1 MSLRRYVPAG
11 GPRVLVVL
19 GLALAAATCRDAFS
33 PRNPIRGPVAVAP
46 ILPSEDGLA
55 AFGLV
60 IDAVRVVVVRPAADT
75 LADTTVALPPG
86 AAEFALDLRVP
97 LLASAETLSVSVIAL
112 SGTIPLFT
120 GTALVPVPSL
130 LPPTEIQVD
139 TYIGPTADSI
149 AIQPRTPFIG
159 VNDSLRFQVQGFTGD
174 VPVTQFYVA
183 WTTSDTT
190 IARINAFGVLRAPA
204 SRASVRVRARTP
216 SGASDSV
223 SAMFVPPATQLI
235 AIAGGEQTDT
245 VGSPLT
251 TPLEVEARAADGLGV
266 GGVSV
271 WFRPLVGGGAVADA
285 VVVTDGAGRARTIVT
300 LGAAA
305 GAQTF
310 EASAVG
316 LGGGPVTFTAT
327 AIPDAPVRLVK
338 QSVDPQSGTV
348 ATAVTGPVVKVTDQF
363 GNGVSGVIVDFVAG
377 GGGVVGAAKDTSNDL
392 GLATASSWTLGSAVG
407 SNTVAATA
415 GALPAVVFTATG
427 FAGPPVRLAFLTEPT
442 RSLAGDTIAPAVQVE
457 IQDQFGNRVLPAK
470 DSVTLG
476 LRPGSNPSAKLLGSF
491 DAAAVNGVAT
501 FANLAIDSAGVG
513 DTLVA
518 TSGTLAGARSKG
530 FDIGGVIKSIP
541 VTLLGPVAAALN
553 VQTKKIYVPGA
564 TLVSVLL
571 DDKELL
577 PQIQGLEAPFG
588 VAANATTSQIYVS
601 SLAGLVVIDGSM
613 TPDVIRLTIP
623 VGTGAKGVAVDE
635 QANFIY
641 VAASDPQKGGPALV
655 PVDGSKDAVVLGD
668 VVALPDSGMG
678 VAFNPN
684 DGFVYVVIPS
694 RQSLVVIDPRP
705 GNARIVAE
713 IAGMGKGTYGVAI
726 DVRTNVAY
734 VTNRDERSVSVVDLV
749 ERTEQRLSVGD
760 GPEGLGVDSDRGVV
774 YVANSLAGTLSLID
788 ASKFSV
794 FATLVVGQ
802 TPKAAVVDPAT
813 GRVYVPSQLDDL
825 VRVVQP

>member
-1 MSLRRYVPAG
+1 
-11 GPRVLVVL
+11 
-19 GLALAAATCRDAFS
+19 
-33 PRNPIRGPVAVAP
+33 
-46 ILPSEDGLA
+46 
-55 AFGLV
+55 
-60 IDAVRVVVVRPAADT
+60 
-75 LADTTVALPPG
+75 
-86 AAEFALDLRVP
+86 
-97 LLASAETLSVSVIAL
+97 
-112 SGTIPLFT
+112 
-120 GTALVPVPSL
+120 
-130 LPPTEIQVD
+130 
-139 TYIGPTADSI
+139 
-149 AIQPRTPFIG
+149 
-159 VNDSLRFQVQGFTGD
+159 
-174 VPVTQFYVA
+174 
-183 WTTSDTT
+183 
-190 IARINAFGVLRAPA
+190 
-204 SRASVRVRARTP
+204 
-216 SGASDSV
+216 
-223 SAMFVPPATQLI
+223 
-235 AIAGGEQTDT
+235 
-245 VGSPLT
+245 
-251 TPLEVEARAADGLGV
+251 
-266 GGVSV
+266 
-271 WFRPLVGGGAVADA
+271 
-285 VVVTDGAGRARTIVT
+285 
-300 LGAAA
+300 
-305 GAQTF
+305 
-310 EASAVG
+310 
-316 LGGGPVTFTAT
+316 
-327 AIPDAPVRLVK
+327 
-338 QSVDPQSGTV
+338 
-348 ATAVTGPVVKVTDQF
+348 
-363 GNGVSGVIVDFVAG
+363 
-377 GGGVVGAAKDTSNDL
+377 
-392 GLATASSWTLGSAVG
+392 
-407 SNTVAATA
+407 
-415 GALPAVVFTATG
+415 
-427 FAGPPVRLAFLTEPT
+427 
-442 RSLAGDTIAPAVQVE
+442 
-457 IQDQFGNRVLPAK
+457 
-470 DSVTLG
+470 
-476 LRPGSNPSAKLLGSF
+476 
-491 DAAAVNGVAT
+491 
-501 FANLAIDSAGVG
+501 
-513 DTLVA
+513 
-518 TSGTLAGARSKG
+518 
-530 FDIGGVIKSIP
+530 
-541 VTLLGPVAAALN
+541 
-553 VQTKKIYVPGA
+553 VPGA

-668 VVALPDSGMG
+668 VVALPDSGTG

-749 ERTEQRLSVGD
+749 KRTEQRLSVGD